1 MTAILQLLH
10 LCTERYN
17 CGVMTS
23 GLRERKKQQ
32 TRKAIHRAAMQL
44 FAERGF
50 EATTIAD
57 IAAAADIA
65 PRTFFSYFASKEEA
79 VFEKFDAAFADFD
92 RSLRD
97 RAAGISALDALRE
110 WIGRAAKEYSGDVED
125 AQLEARLRRESPA
138 VAACDLQHMRRF
150 ERRLAEAVGEDFG
163 DPADALRP
171 RLVAAAAVA
180 ALQASSDAADQIL
193 EQDPAA
199 AEALLSDPA
208 AFIDDALRFL
218 EGGLAA
224 LRS

>member
-1 MTAILQLLH
+1 MTAP
-10 LCTERYN
+10 
-17 CGVMTS
+17 

-32 TRKAIHRAAMQL
+32 TREAIHRAAMRL
-44 FAERGF
+44 FSERGF

-79 VFEKFDAAFADFD
+79 VFPKFELMFADFD
-92 RSLRD
+92 RALRE
-97 RAAGISALDALRE
+97 RPPGTTALDALRD
-110 WIGRAAKEYSGDVED
+110 WITGAAQHFGDAEG
-125 AQLEARLRRESPA
+125 ARLEAQLRRESPA

-163 DPADALRP
+163 EPADALRP

-180 ALQASSDAADQIL
+180 ALQASSDAADVIL
-193 EQDPAA
+193 EEDPAKA
-199 AEALLSDPA
+199 QALMADPA

-224 LRS
+224 LRP

>member
-1 MTAILQLLH
+1 MSA
-10 LCTERYN
+10 
-17 CGVMTS
+17 

-32 TRKAIHRAAMQL
+32 TREAIHRAAMRL

-57 IAAAADIA
+57 IAAAADIS

-79 VFEKFDAAFADFD
+79 VFAKFEPMFADFD
-92 RSLRD
+92 RTLRE
-97 RAAGISALDALRE
+97 RPAGTTALDALRE
-110 WIGRAAKEYSGDVED
+110 WIRGMASEFTGDIEAVK
-125 AQLEARLRRESPA
+125 LEARLRQESPA
-138 VAACDLQHMRRF
+138 VAACDLRHMRQF
-150 ERRLAEAVGEDFG
+150 ERRLAEAVGEDLG
-163 DPADALRP
+163 EPADALRP

-180 ALQASSDAADQIL
+180 ALQASSDKADTIL
-193 EQDPAA
+193 ESDPRR
-199 AEALLSDPA
+199 AEQLIADPA

>member
-1 MTAILQLLH
+1 MT
-10 LCTERYN
+10 T
-17 CGVMTS
+17 

-32 TRKAIHRAAMQL
+32 TREAIHRAAMRL

-79 VFEKFDAAFADFD
+79 VFPKFEPMYADFD
-92 RSLRD
+92 RAMRE
-97 RAAGISALDALRE
+97 RPPGTTALDALRD
-110 WIGRAAKEYSGDVED
+110 WIVPAAQHFSGDGE
-125 AQLEARLRRESPA
+125 AARLEARLRRESPA

-150 ERRLAEAVGEDFG
+150 ERRLADAVAQDFAE
-163 DPADALRP
+163 PADALRP

-180 ALQASSDAADQIL
+180 ALQASSDAADTIL
-193 EQDPAA
+193 EQDPEAA
-199 AEALLSDPA
+199 QALMADPA

-224 LRS
+224 LRP

>member
-1 MTAILQLLH
+1 MST
-10 LCTERYN
+10 
-17 CGVMTS
+17 

-32 TRKAIHRAAMQL
+32 TREAIHRAAMRL

-79 VFEKFDAAFADFD
+79 VFPKFEPMLEDFD
-92 RSLRD
+92 RALRE
-97 RAAGISALDALRE
+97 RAPGTTALDALRQ
-110 WIGRAAKEYSGDVED
+110 WITRATAEFAGDVEG
-125 AQLEARLRRESPA
+125 ARLEARLRRESPA
-138 VAACDLQHMRRF
+138 VAACDLRHMRRF

-163 DPADALRP
+163 EPPDALRP

-180 ALQASSDAADQIL
+180 ALQASSDAADTIL
-193 EQDPAA
+193 EQGD
-199 AEALLSDPA
+199 AEAAHALMADPA

-218 EGGLAA
+218 EAGLAA
-224 LRS
+224 LRP

>member
-1 MTAILQLLH
+1 MS
-10 LCTERYN
+10 
-17 CGVMTS
+17 S

-32 TRKAIHRAAMQL
+32 TREAIHQAAMRL

-65 PRTFFSYFASKEEA
+65 PRTFFSYFATKEEA
-79 VFEKFDAAFADFD
+79 VFPKFEPMLADFD
-92 RSLRD
+92 RAMRERSPGTTALEALRD
-97 RAAGISALDALRE
+97 WIVAAAQHL
-110 WIGRAAKEYSGDVED
+110 GDVEG
-125 AQLEARLRRESPA
+125 ARLEARLRRESPA
-138 VAACDLQHMRRF
+138 VAACDLQHMSRF

-163 DPADALRP
+163 EPADALRP

-180 ALQASSDAADQIL
+180 ALQASSDTADAII
-193 EQDPAA
+193 EEDPAKA
-199 AEALLSDPA
+199 RELMADPA

-224 LRS
+224 LRT

>member
-1 MTAILQLLH
+1 MT
-10 LCTERYN
+10 T
-17 CGVMTS
+17 

-32 TRKAIHRAAMQL
+32 TREAIHRAAMRL

-79 VFEKFDAAFADFD
+79 VFPKFEMAFADFD
-92 RSLRD
+92 RAMSERPD
-97 RAAGISALDALRE
+97 GTTALAALRE
-110 WIGRAAKEYSGDVED
+110 WIVQAAQEYMGDVGAARLE
-125 AQLEARLRRESPA
+125 AQLRRDSPA
-138 VAACDLQHMRRF
+138 VAACDLQHMRQF
-150 ERRLAEAVGEDFG
+150 ERRLAQAVGEDFG
-163 DPADALRP
+163 EPADALRP
-171 RLVAAAAVA
+171 RLVAAAALA
-180 ALQASSDAADQIL
+180 ALQASSDAADVII
-193 EQDPAA
+193 EHDPARA
-199 AEALLSDPA
+199 QELLADPA

>member
-1 MTAILQLLH
+1 VT
-10 LCTERYN
+10 T
-17 CGVMTS
+17 

-32 TRKAIHRAAMQL
+32 TRVAIHQAAMRL

-65 PRTFFSYFASKEEA
+65 PRTFFAYFASKEEA
-79 VFEKFDAAFADFD
+79 VFPKFEPMFADFD
-92 RSLRD
+92 RAMNERPE
-97 RAAGISALDALRE
+97 GTTALAALRE
-110 WIGRAAKEYSGDVED
+110 WIVQAAQHHMGDVD
-125 AQLEARLRRESPA
+125 GARLEAQLRRESPA

-163 DPADALRP
+163 EPADALRP
-171 RLVAAAAVA
+171 RLVAAAAMA
-180 ALQASSDAADQIL
+180 ALQASSDAADVIMETDADKAREL
-193 EQDPAA
+193 MADPV
-199 AEALLSDPA
+199 

-224 LRS
+224 LRP

>member
-1 MTAILQLLH
+1 MTI
-10 LCTERYN
+10 
-17 CGVMTS
+17 

-32 TRKAIHRAAMQL
+32 TREAIHQAAMRL

-65 PRTFFSYFASKEEA
+65 PRTFFAYFASKEEA
-79 VFEKFDAAFADFD
+79 VFPKFEPMFADFD
-92 RSLRD
+92 RAMNERPD
-97 RAAGISALDALRE
+97 GTTALAALRE
-110 WIGRAAKEYSGDVED
+110 WIVQAAQHMGDVKS
-125 AQLEARLRRESPA
+125 AKLEAQLRRESPA

-163 DPADALRP
+163 EPADALRP
-171 RLVAAAAVA
+171 RLVAAAAMA
-180 ALQASSDAADQIL
+180 ALQASSDAADVIM
-193 EQDPAA
+193 ETDPAKA
-199 AEALLSDPA
+199 RELMADPV

-224 LRS
+224 LRP

>member
-1 MTAILQLLH
+1 MT
-10 LCTERYN
+10 T
-17 CGVMTS
+17 

-32 TRKAIHRAAMQL
+32 TRQAIHRAAMRL

-57 IAAAADIA
+57 IAAAADIS

-79 VFEKFDAAFADFD
+79 VFPKFEPAYAAFDHALSE
-92 RSLRD
+92 RPP
-97 RAAGISALDALRE
+97 GTTALDALRQ
-110 WIGRAAKEYSGDVED
+110 WIAMAAGEHFPDVEL
-125 AQLEARLRRESPA
+125 ARLEARLRRESAA

-150 ERRLAEAVGEDFG
+150 ERRLAEAVAEDFG
-163 DPADALRP
+163 EPADALRP

-180 ALQASSDAADQIL
+180 ALQASSDAADTIL
-193 EQDPAA
+193 AEDAEA
-199 AEALLSDPA
+199 AEAIMADPL

-224 LRS
+224 LRD

>member
-1 MTAILQLLH
+1 VT
-10 LCTERYN
+10 T
-17 CGVMTS
+17 

-32 TRKAIHRAAMQL
+32 TREAIHRAAMRL

-79 VFEKFDAAFADFD
+79 VFPKFEMAFAEFD
-92 RSLRD
+92 RAMTERPD
-97 RAAGISALDALRE
+97 GTTALAALRE
-110 WIGRAAKEYSGDVED
+110 WIVQAAQQYMGDVDVARVE
-125 AQLEARLRRESPA
+125 AQLRRESPA
-138 VAACDLQHMRRF
+138 VAACDLQHMRQF

-163 DPADALRP
+163 EPADALRP
-171 RLVAAAAVA
+171 RLVAAAAMA
-180 ALQASSDAADQIL
+180 ALQASSDAADVIMETDADKAREL
-193 EQDPAA
+193 MADPV
-199 AEALLSDPA
+199 

-224 LRS
+224 LRP

>member
-1 MTAILQLLH
+1 MACIVRT
-10 LCTERYN
+10 
-17 CGVMTS
+17 

-32 TRKAIHRAAMQL
+32 TRQAIHRAAMKL

-79 VFEKFDAAFADFD
+79 VFPKFEPMYADFD
-92 RSLRD
+92 RTLRE
-97 RAAGISALDALRE
+97 RPPGTTALDALRE
-110 WIGRAAKEYSGDVED
+110 WIARAAGHFPDLEG
-125 AQLEARLRRESPA
+125 ARLEARLRRESPA

-150 ERRLAEAVGEDFG
+150 ERRLAEAVAEDFG
-163 DPADALRP
+163 EPADALRP

-180 ALQASSDAADQIL
+180 ALQASSDAADTIF
-193 EQDPAA
+193 EEDPEA
-199 AEALLSDPA
+199 AEAMMADPL
-208 AFIDDALRFL
+208 AFIDHALRFL

-224 LRS
+224 LRD

>member
-1 MTAILQLLH
+1 MST
-10 LCTERYN
+10 
-17 CGVMTS
+17 

-32 TRKAIHRAAMQL
+32 TREAIHRAAMKL

-79 VFEKFDAAFADFD
+79 VFPKFEMAYAEFD
-92 RSLRD
+92 RAMTERP
-97 RAAGISALDALRE
+97 AGTTALEALRE
-110 WIGRAAKEYSGDVED
+110 WIVQAAEKYMGDVDVHRVEM
-125 AQLEARLRRESPA
+125 RLRRESPA
-138 VAACDLQHMRRF
+138 VAACDLQHSRKF
-150 ERRLAEAVGEDFG
+150 EQRLAEAVGEDFG
-163 DPADALRP
+163 EPADALRP
-171 RLVAAAAVA
+171 RLVAAAAMA
-180 ALQASSDAADQIL
+180 ALQASSDTADVIL
-193 EQDPAA
+193 EEDTEKAQQLMADPV
-199 AEALLSDPA
+199 

>member
-1 MTAILQLLH
+1 
-10 LCTERYN
+10 
-17 CGVMTS
+17 VSS

-32 TRKAIHRAAMQL
+32 TRDAIHQAAMRL

-79 VFEKFDAAFADFD
+79 VFPKFEPMFADFD
-92 RSLRD
+92 RAMRE
-97 RAAGISALDALRE
+97 RPPGTTALDALRE
-110 WIGRAAKEYSGDVED
+110 WIVVAAKHMGDAEG
-125 AQLEARLRRESPA
+125 ARLEARLRRESPA
-138 VAACDLQHMRRF
+138 VAACDLQHMSRF

-163 DPADALRP
+163 EPADALRP

-180 ALQASSDAADQIL
+180 ALQASSDTADAII
-193 EQDPAA
+193 EEDPAKA
-199 AEALLSDPA
+199 QELMADPA

-224 LRS
+224 LRT

>member
-1 MTAILQLLH
+1 MST
-10 LCTERYN
+10 
-17 CGVMTS
+17 

-32 TRKAIHRAAMQL
+32 TREAIHRAAMKL

-79 VFEKFDAAFADFD
+79 VFAKFEAAFADFD
-92 RSLRD
+92 KSLSERP
-97 RAAGISALDALRE
+97 AGTTALDALRE
-110 WIGRAAKEYSGDVED
+110 WLRRTATEYSGDVEH
-125 AQLEARLRRESPA
+125 AKLEARLRRESPA

-150 ERRLAEAVGEDFG
+150 ERRLADAVGEDLG
-163 DPADALRP
+163 EPPDALQP

-180 ALQASSDAADQIL
+180 ALQASSDAADQII
-193 EQDPAA
+193 EQDPEAA
-199 AEALLSDPA
+199 RELMADPA
-208 AFIDDALRFL
+208 AFIDDAMRFL
-218 EGGLAA
+218 DGGLAA